1 MPYPRTRSSLTLLA
15 GALVLSGV
23 LAGCQR
29 HDDNGELA
37 ASSVASAVD
46 SAATTTTDTASA
58 KLQDAASD
66 IKAAASA
73 AADSVSDKSAAAG
86 AKLDDAAITTKVKA
100 ALAQDAGLSTLALN
114 VATTGG
120 VVTLSGTV
128 NNEAKHSEIKTVVSA
143 VEGVTS
149 VVDNTTVK
157 AN

>member
-1 MPYPRTRSSLTLLA
+1 MPYSRTRTSLTLLA
-15 GALVLSGV
+15 GALLLSGV

-29 HDDNGELA
+29 HDDSTEMS
-37 ASSVASAVD
+37 ASSVASSV
-46 SAATTTTDTASA
+46 SGAAATTTDTASA

-73 AADSVSDKSAAAG
+73 AADNVSDKSAVAG

-120 VVTLSGTV
+120 VVTLAGTV
-128 NNEAKHSEIKTVVSA
+128 DNEAKHSEIKTVVSG

-157 AN
+157 SN